1 MFALDFDIG
10 RFLITLSLMLL
21 SAKALGE
28 LFARFKQPA
37 IIGEIIAG
45 LLIGPTVLGTI
56 FPSAFNWFFPLS
68 AFPVLEGLIIL
79 AVVLLLLV
87 SGLEVDLSIVMKQG
101 KTAAYVG
108 FLGII
113 FPFGLGFG
121 AVYAFPDLFETNAA
135 YSAFLFALFLGT
147 ALSISALPVIAKSL
161 MDLGIFKTEL
171 GFIVI
176 SAAMFN
182 DIVGWLIFSLIL
194 GNLGTT
200 HHPFS
205 FGVTL
210 ILTLTFALVAVVF
223 LRKLINKFIPMLQT
237 RISYPGGVINFIFI
251 LGLLGAAFTEY
262 IGIHAIFG
270 SFIIGIAIGNS
281 AHLKEEIRDNIHQFV
296 TNLFAP
302 LFFVSIGLRVNFGA
316 YFNLPLIAVV
326 LVLAFAGKVIG
337 CSLGAYLGGM
347 SKEDSLA
354 VGFGMNSRGAMEI
367 ILGLIALEAGLI
379 NEELFVALVIMA
391 VVTSVMGAPLMN
403 FFLSKKKFEFS
414 SLLKPELVLF
424 TDESDRNAIIRR
436 LVKAASSY
444 YKLNEEEVYS
454 EVMER
459 EDENPT
465 GIANHLA
472 LPHGRINYKTPVIAA
487 AVNKNGIDFQSL
499 DGTPSK
505 IIVLLLTPKD
515 KNELQ
520 LKLLAD
526 IGSKFRDRTKAEKY
540 ITAADPD
547 EFIRLIKENSRQ
559 TD

>member
-1 MFALDFDIG
+1 MFSLDFDIG

-28 LFARFKQPA
+28 LFSRIKQPA

-45 LLIGPTVLGTI
+45 LIIGPTVLGTI
-56 FPSAFNWFFPLS
+56 SPSLFDWFFPGS
-68 AFPVLEGLIIL
+68 TFAVIEGLIIL

-87 SGLEVDLSIVMKQG
+87 SGLEVDLGIVLKQG

-108 FLGII
+108 ILGII
-113 FPFGLGFG
+113 IPFSLGFG
-121 AVYAFPDLFETNAA
+121 AAYSFPDLFSTNDAH
-135 YSAFLFALFLGT
+135 SAFLFALFLGT

-171 GFIVI
+171 GFVVI

-182 DIVGWLIFSLIL
+182 DIIGWLIFSLIL
-194 GNLGTT
+194 GNLGTA

-210 ILTLTFALVAVVF
+210 ILTLSFALISVVF
-223 LRKLINKFIPMLQT
+223 LRKLINKFIPVLQT
-237 RISYPGGVINFIFI
+237 KISFPGGVINFIFI

-316 YFNLPLIAVV
+316 HFNLPLIALV

-367 ILGLIALEAGLI
+367 ILGLIALEAELI

-391 VVTSVMGAPLMN
+391 VVTSIAGAPMMN
-403 FFLSKKKFEFS
+403 FFLSKKKFDFS
-414 SLLKPELVLF
+414 GLLKPDLVFF
-424 TDESDRNAIIRR
+424 TDAKKKIEIIKH
-436 LVKAASSY
+436 LVKAASDY

-454 EVMER
+454 EVMLR
-459 EDENPT
+459 EEESPT
-465 GIANHLA
+465 GIANYLA
-472 LPHGRINYKTPVIAA
+472 LPHGRIKYKLPIVAA
-487 AVNKNGIDFQSL
+487 AINKNGLDFESL
-499 DGTPSK
+499 DATPSK
-505 IIVLLLTPKD
+505 AIILLLTPKD
-515 KNELQ
+515 NNELQ

-526 IGSKFRDRTKAEKY
+526 IGSKFRDRVKAERY
-540 ITAADPD
+540 LTAGTPD
-547 EFIRLIKENSRQ
+547 EFIKMVRRLK
-559 TD
+559 D